1 MIPLLARQS
10 VILKCNLK
18 KSQLL
23 GNYEFYYAAGLLAK
37 LMNVEA
43 ADLTNPQDVWNQI
56 TEAGKNYQTE
66 DEKEQHLLSMVRNY
80 QVHDEFDEQMQE
92 LFECGKKESYMWQ
105 VNVPTG

>member
-37 LMNVEA
+37 LMKVEIP
-43 ADLTNPQDVWNQI
+43 DLTVPKEVWNHI

-66 DEKEQHLLSMVRNY
+66 DPKEQHLLEMVHGY
-80 QVHDEFDEQMQE
+80 QVHEEFDAQMQE
-92 LFECGKKESYMWQ
+92 LYEFGRKEPYMWQ
-105 VNVPTG
+105 VNIPI